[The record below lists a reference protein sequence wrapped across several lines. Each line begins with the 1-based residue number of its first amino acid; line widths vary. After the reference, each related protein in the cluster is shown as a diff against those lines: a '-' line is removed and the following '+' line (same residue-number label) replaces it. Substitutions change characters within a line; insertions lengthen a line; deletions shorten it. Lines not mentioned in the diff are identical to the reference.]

1 MCFLNTEIN
10 TLYIS
15 TCKRLCH
22 RDLRLFLTTF
32 MEPMKRVLVK
42 CLETEKVLN
51 TNFMS
56 VCECRK
62 ASGSIIECVKASG
75 QGNDIERIGIPF

>member
-1 MCFLNTEIN
+1 
-10 TLYIS
+10 
-15 TCKRLCH
+15 
-22 RDLRLFLTTF
+22 
-32 MEPMKRVLVK
+32 MKRVLVK